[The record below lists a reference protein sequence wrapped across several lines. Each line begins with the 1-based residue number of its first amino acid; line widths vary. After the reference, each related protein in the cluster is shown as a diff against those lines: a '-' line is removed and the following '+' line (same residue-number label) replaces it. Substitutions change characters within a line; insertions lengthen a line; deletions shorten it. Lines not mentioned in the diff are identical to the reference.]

1 MAKFYIVAKE
11 PNSSDYDLVKVNEGS
26 SLAEIDLYTSNF
38 KDKEDFL
45 KYLQGQ
51 GLHASEDAD
60 LFIAYQKR
68 DKSIEHLDLVYGYYK
83 LKNFAESEINAKPNT
98 TKCLEEIVKESKNN
112 YDFQD
117 LIRSNYFK
125 MYQDVKN
132 IILSSYRRDYIKYQ
146 IPEQWIRSDYRSGR
160 DALAAIDEYYLI
172 KDRLKQ
178 ENKGKSK
185 EKEIKIEERK
195 EDLKK
200 EKAKK
205 ELERRKVDSIIKMK
219 MDTGPEQIS
228 LVGEQR
234 SYIKLLYINGKM
246 FGNEDLKKVVRK
258 SKAGKMSKP
267 PKLSIPTFENIEI
280 DYTKHQEIGD
290 LLRNLKFKKI
300 NTANGERY
308 EVDFSKEKFNLS
320 DEEVKYLN
328 SLLKASLR
336 KNSFLRQFYGNK
348 KTEGSRRE
356 SRRYSS
362 STYNT
367 IKNCAK
373 KKDKFYDKAYRF
385 YMIYNE
391 LSKDKQ
397 ITLDDVLTVNED
409 SINAGY
415 RR

>member
-45 KYLQGQ
+45 KYLQEQ
-51 GLHASEDAD
+51 GLHTSSDAD

-132 IILSSYRRDYIKYQ
+132 IILSSYRRNYIKYQ

-160 DALAAIDEYYLI
+160 DVLAAIDEYYLI
-172 KDRLKQ
+172 KDRLTK
-178 ENKGKSK
+178 EGKDKLK
-185 EKEIKIEERK
+185 E
-195 EDLKK
+195 
-200 EKAKK
+200 EKAKL
-205 ELERRKVDSIIKMK
+205 ELERREMDNIIKMK
-219 MDTGPEQIS
+219 MESGPEQIS

-246 FGNEDLKKVVRK
+246 FGNEDLKKVVRE
-258 SKAGKMSKP
+258 SKTGKMTK
-267 PKLSIPTFENIEI
+267 KTELSFPTFEDINI
-280 DYTKHQEIGD
+280 DYSKAQEIGD
-290 LLRNLKFKKI
+290 LLRSLKYKKKD
-300 NTANGERY
+300 TDRGERF
-308 EVDFSKEKFNLS
+308 EVDFSKENFNLT
-320 DEEVKYLN
+320 EKEVKYLN

-391 LSKDKQ
+391 LKKDKQ
-397 ITLDDVLTVNED
+397 ITLDDVLTLDED
-409 SINAGY
+409 SINEGY

>member
-45 KYLQGQ
+45 KYLQEQ
-51 GLHASEDAD
+51 GLHTSSDAD

-68 DKSIEHLDLVYGYYK
+68 DKSIEHLDLVYGYHK

-132 IILSSYRRDYIKYQ
+132 IILSSYRRNYIKYQ

-160 DALAAIDEYYLI
+160 DVLAAIDEYYLI
-172 KDRLKQ
+172 KDRLTK
-178 ENKGKSK
+178 EGKDKLK
-185 EKEIKIEERK
+185 E
-195 EDLKK
+195 
-200 EKAKK
+200 EKAKL
-205 ELERRKVDSIIKMK
+205 ELERRKMDNIIKMK

-246 FGNEDLKKVVRK
+246 FGNEDLKKVVRE
-258 SKAGKMSKP
+258 SKTGKMTK
-267 PKLSIPTFENIEI
+267 KTELSFPTFEDIDI
-280 DYTKHQEIGD
+280 DYSKAQEIGD
-290 LLRNLKFKKI
+290 LLRNLKFKKKD
-300 NTANGERY
+300 TANGERY

-391 LSKDKQ
+391 LKKDKQ
-397 ITLDDVLTVNED
+397 ITLDDVLTLDED
-409 SINAGY
+409 SINEGY

>member
-68 DKSIEHLDLVYGYYK
+68 DKSIEHLDLVYGYHK

-132 IILSSYRRDYIKYQ
+132 IILSSYRRNYIKYQ

-160 DALAAIDEYYLI
+160 DVLAAIDEYYLI
-172 KDRLKQ
+172 KDRLPK
-178 ENKGKSK
+178 EGKDKLK
-185 EKEIKIEERK
+185 E
-195 EDLKK
+195 
-200 EKAKK
+200 EKAKL
-205 ELERRKVDSIIKMK
+205 ELERREMDNIIKMK
-219 MDTGPEQIS
+219 MESGPEQIS

-246 FGNEDLKKVVRK
+246 FGNEDLKKVVRE
-258 SKAGKMSKP
+258 SKVGKMAK
-267 PKLSIPTFENIEI
+267 KTELSFPTFEDIDI
-280 DYTKHQEIGD
+280 DYSKAQEIGD
-290 LLRNLKFKKI
+290 LLRSLKFKKKD
-300 NTANGERY
+300 TANGERY
-308 EVDFSKEKFNLS
+308 EVDFSKENFNLS

-391 LSKDKQ
+391 LKKDKQ
-397 ITLDDVLTVNED
+397 ITLDDVLTLDED
-409 SINAGY
+409 SINEGY

>member
-45 KYLQGQ
+45 KYLQEQ
-51 GLHASEDAD
+51 GLHTSSDAD

-132 IILSSYRRDYIKYQ
+132 IILSSYRRNYIKYQ

-160 DALAAIDEYYLI
+160 DVLAAIDEYYLI
-172 KDRLKQ
+172 KDRLTK
-178 ENKGKSK
+178 EGKDKLK
-185 EKEIKIEERK
+185 E
-195 EDLKK
+195 
-200 EKAKK
+200 EKAKL
-205 ELERRKVDSIIKMK
+205 ELERREMDNIIKMK
-219 MDTGPEQIS
+219 MESGPEQIS

-246 FGNEDLKKVVRK
+246 FGNEDLKKVVRE
-258 SKAGKMSKP
+258 SKTGKMTK
-267 PKLSIPTFENIEI
+267 KTELSFPTFEDINI
-280 DYTKHQEIGD
+280 DY
-290 LLRNLKFKKI
+290 
-300 NTANGERY
+300 
-308 EVDFSKEKFNLS
+308 S
-320 DEEVKYLN
+320 
-328 SLLKASLR
+328 
-336 KNSFLRQFYGNK
+336 
-348 KTEGSRRE
+348 
-356 SRRYSS
+356 
-362 STYNT
+362 
-367 IKNCAK
+367 
-373 KKDKFYDKAYRF
+373 
-385 YMIYNE
+385 
-391 LSKDKQ
+391 
-397 ITLDDVLTVNED
+397 
-409 SINAGY
+409 
-415 RR
+415 